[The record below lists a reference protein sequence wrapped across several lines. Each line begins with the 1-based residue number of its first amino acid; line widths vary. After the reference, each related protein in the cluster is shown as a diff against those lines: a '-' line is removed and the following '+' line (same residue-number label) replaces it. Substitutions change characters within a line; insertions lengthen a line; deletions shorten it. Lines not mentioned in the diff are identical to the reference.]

1 MKPPFLWLGHE
12 VPHKVDIV
20 FDDITVEAEV
30 RVDQRMPPTL
40 LNAVI
45 NGVRQFH
52 GKVTYNGESC
62 TSTPHYLCAYVS
74 QYDLHHAEMTVR
86 ETIGFASNM
95 LGANN
100 EFGEMLVGRARCF
113 FMDDGSTGL
122 DSSTTFEIMT
132 ILRQMAHLMDH
143 TMVTSKMDQKQY
155 WAGDEMEYQYHSIEK
170 FVKFFKTKMKHETVF
185 DGNKY
190 MGALFMAVAAV
201 NFNGMAELTMTIK
214 RLPIFYKQRELL
226 GLPGWS
232 MLCSIFLLSI
242 PMSLLESVLW
252 TFSTYYAIGYAPSPV
267 RFFQQLL
274 VLFMMH
280 QMSMSLYRFLA
291 SIGRTQVMANMLGT
305 EALIAMFILGGFI
318 ISKDDLQ
325 PWLSWGSWASP
336 FTYSLNAVA
345 LNEFLDN
352 RWATVFYYENAKTT
366 GEAILKVRGLR
377 NEWHWYWGV
386 RERRLQ
392 LLENVSGAFR
402 PGVLTALMG
411 ITVAGKTTLLDVLAG
426 RKTGGYIEGT
436 INVAGYHKKQETFSR
451 ISGYCEQTDIHSPYL
466 TVYESLQFSAYLRLP
481 SDCHPHQRDMFIE
494 EVMELVELTNLR
506 DAIVGTRGVTGLSAE
521 QRKRLTVAVELVAS
535 PSIIFMDEPTSGLDA
550 RAAAIVMRTVRKTV
564 NTGRTVVCTI
574 HQPSI
579 EIFESFDE
587 VCTLSMYR
595 FHQPE
600 KKIYKKSHYFLRSF
614 IVQNTYYSSLRVIS

>member
-1 MKPPFLWLGHE
+1 MQHSCRLCCNGVSFLTACDTTSMGCRNMGIKLLFQSVRSINVMVASSSSYISPAASTTAKSSLKGWNDWLGHE

-30 RVDQRMPPTL
+30 RVGQRMPPTL

-45 NGVRQFH
+45 NGAKQFH

-113 FMDDGSTGL
+113 FMDDVSTGL

-143 TMVTSKMDQKQY
+143 TMV
-155 WAGDEMEYQYHSIEK
+155 I
-170 FVKFFKTKMKHETVF
+170 
-185 DGNKY
+185 
-190 MGALFMAVAAV
+190 
-201 NFNGMAELTMTIK
+201 
-214 RLPIFYKQRELL
+214 
-226 GLPGWS
+226 
-232 MLCSIFLLSI
+232 
-242 PMSLLESVLW
+242 SLLQPAPETYELFDHV
-252 TFSTYYAIGYAPSPV
+252 FSAAIGSIHDASNV
-267 RFFQQLL
+267 NE
-274 VLFMMH
+274 
-280 QMSMSLYRFLA
+280 SLSLPRLHWQN
-291 SIGRTQVMANMLGT
+291 T
-305 EALIAMFILGGFI
+305 
-318 ISKDDLQ
+318 DDLQ

-352 RWATVFYYENAKTT
+352 RWATVFYYDSIMKM
-366 GEAILKVRGLR
+366 LK
-377 NEWHWYWGV
+377 NHWRSYP
-386 RERRLQ
+386 E
-392 LLENVSGAFR
+392 
-402 PGVLTALMG
+402 
-411 ITVAGKTTLLDVLAG
+411 
-426 RKTGGYIEGT
+426 
-436 INVAGYHKKQETFSR
+436 
-451 ISGYCEQTDIHSPYL
+451 
-466 TVYESLQFSAYLRLP
+466 VYESLQFSAYLRLP